1 MENLLMT
8 SPQLK
13 WTEEHSIGIE
23 SLDFEH
29 RDLFNRINELL
40 KDLAS
45 QRDKEEAEEF
55 LGEIRARM
63 EAHFALEEQFM
74 KEKKYPGYAEHKRE
88 HDKFLDDFVD
98 AMTQFENDP
107 GVPHIDALETEV
119 KRWIVDHVLHSDK
132 AMSLLT
138 TSSPP

>member
-1 MENLLMT
+1 MT

-55 LGEIRARM
+55 LGEIHARM

-74 KEKKYPGYAEHKRE
+74 KEKKYPGYADHKRE

>member
-8 SPQLK
+8 SRQLK
-13 WTEEHSIGIE
+13 WTEEHSIGIA

-29 RDLFNRINELL
+29 RDLFNQINELL
-40 KDLAS
+40 KDIAS

-55 LGEIRARM
+55 LGEIHARM

-132 AMSLLT
+132 AMSLMT
-138 TSSPP
+138 K